1 MKYVKAADDKDIGQ
15 VQAFYRQGKLE
26 VEVQQDE
33 MRNKFLLIDDKTV
46 LYGVMGYEGKG
57 VHALLKECIISPEV
71 HSVELYAYFQGVI
84 GYLKQKGF
92 EQIYIYTPHP
102 NMQTLFQQLDFQ
114 IVEKEIRACTANF
127 WKTKLDIHAEGIW
140 FICG

>member
-1 MKYVKAADDKDIGQ
+1 MMKEKE
-15 VQAFYRQGKLE
+15 LE
-26 VEVQQDE
+26 
-33 MRNKFLLIDDKTV
+33 RLN
-46 LYGVMGYEGKG
+46 
-57 VHALLKECIISPEV
+57 LLKSTEEY
-71 HSVELYAYFQGVI
+71 LY
-84 GYLKQKGF
+84 QKGF